1 MNILHRL
8 PKWLPDLKIF
18 LQIADK
24 RLFSRNDF
32 CIFVLVIYLD
42 FCLPVLS
49 KRTGWRLQQAAKR
62 PASRLPCLSFELESN
77 FGAVLLRHIPPQ
89 PPRRFIDEVVE

>member
-1 MNILHRL
+1 MNILHGL

-32 CIFVLVIYLD
+32 CIFVLVIYLY

-49 KRTGWRLQQAAKR
+49 KRTGWRLQQAAR
-62 PASRLPCLSFELESN
+62 WLRESLPQRFFELESN
-77 FGAVLLRHIPPQ
+77 FGAV
-89 PPRRFIDEVVE
+89 